1 LFVAGDR
8 DRVNPGKCAV
18 TRSNSRVFL
27 SARLFAPLGWENEFI
42 GSNGDVEPVKCR
54 IDLQKK
60 QDRATAIGESQQNKT
75 SKLINLLEQG

>member
-1 LFVAGDR
+1 
-8 DRVNPGKCAV
+8 
-18 TRSNSRVFL
+18 
-27 SARLFAPLGWENEFI
+27 
-42 GSNGDVEPVKCR
+42 VEPVKCR